1 MLIAQITDT
10 HVVPTD
16 SEKGRLMMTETHLI
30 AAVKHLLAL
39 RPKPNAVL
47 ISGDLVED
55 GSRQEYELLAE
66 LLAPLK
72 AEIPIYLAPG
82 NHDEREAMRE
92 VLRAHGY
99 SYLPAEGHLQYV
111 VDLGE
116 LRLLSLDTVV
126 PGEPGGYLCEERLAW
141 LDARL
146 AEDPRPTIVMQHHP
160 PFVTGLVRM
169 DRMGLSNA
177 SDEAQVVRKHSHVIR
192 ILSGH
197 LHRSICS
204 GFAGTMAMTAPSCA
218 HAVELDLQTEG
229 RLAVLR
235 EPPAASVHLWKDG
248 NLVSHTSFIGDYGPP
263 YVIAE

>member
-1 MLIAQITDT
+1 MLIAQISDT
-10 HVVPTD
+10 HVVPTAC
-16 SEKGRLMMTETHLI
+16 EKGKLMRTEEHLRT
-30 AAVKHLLAL
+30 AVAHLLAL
-39 RPKPNAVL
+39 RPRPDVVL

-55 GSRQEYELLAE
+55 GTREEYELFAE

-82 NHDEREAMRE
+82 NHDEREAMRS
-92 VLRAHGY
+92 VLRNHGY
-99 SYLPAEGHLQYV
+99 DYLPTEGPLQYA

-141 LDARL
+141 LDAQL
-146 AEDPRPTIVMQHHP
+146 AKDARPTLVMQHHP
-160 PFVTGLVRM
+160 PFLTGLVRM
-169 DRMGLSNA
+169 DGMGLSNVD
-177 SDEAQVVRKHSHVIR
+177 DEAKVIAKHSNVVRV
-192 ILSGH
+192 LSGH
-197 LHRSICS
+197 LHRSISS
-204 GFAGTMAMTAPSCA
+204 GFSGTIAMTAPSCA

-235 EPPAASVHLWKDG
+235 EPPAASVHLWKDD
-248 NLVSHTSFIGDYGPP
+248 NLVSHTSYIGDYGPP